1 MFLLLL
7 LSLLRRPALLRTV
20 PETSSLN
27 MVSTRQRACPKKT
40 VATQREGLP
49 RNVAVQVSS
58 CRECQ
63 ILLLPREDEKERK
76 DEERMRLREVERKQ
90 TDDLSVLKGC
100 FEEFQGRPTALEK
113 GWGRD
118 EHSSGSLSH
127 QQANHYDDHKEDEE
141 DNLGGAPQT
150 SLCTHWV
157 CSCTPSRH
165 SPLAVTFQQIPSL
178 QNSPMLISIS
188 LQLRDEG
195 VV

>member
-1 MFLLLL
+1 
-7 LSLLRRPALLRTV
+7 
-20 PETSSLN
+20 
-27 MVSTRQRACPKKT
+27 MVSTRQQACTRKT
-40 VATQREGLP
+40 VATQTEGLP

-63 ILLLPREDEKERK
+63 SLLLPREDEKERK
-76 DEERMRLREVERKQ
+76 DEERIRLREVERKQ
-90 TDDLSVLKGC
+90 TDHLSVLKVC
-100 FEEFQGRPTALEK
+100 FEEFQGQPTALEK

-157 CSCTPSRH
+157 CSCTPSCH

>member
-7 LSLLRRPALLRTV
+7 LSLHRRPALLRTV

-49 RNVAVQVSS
+49 RNVAVQVSGY
-58 CRECQ
+58 RECQ
-63 ILLLPREDEKERK
+63 SLLLPREDEKERK

-90 TDDLSVLKGC
+90 TDHLSVLKGC
-100 FEEFQGRPTALEK
+100 FEEFQGQPTALEK

-118 EHSSGSLSH
+118 EHSSGGHSH
-127 QQANHYDDHKEDEE
+127 QQANRNDDHKEDEE
-141 DNLGGAPQT
+141 ENLGGAPQT
-150 SLCTHWV
+150 SLCAHWV

-165 SPLAVTFQQIPSL
+165 SSLAVTFQPIPSL
-178 QNSPMLISIS
+178 QNSPKLISIS